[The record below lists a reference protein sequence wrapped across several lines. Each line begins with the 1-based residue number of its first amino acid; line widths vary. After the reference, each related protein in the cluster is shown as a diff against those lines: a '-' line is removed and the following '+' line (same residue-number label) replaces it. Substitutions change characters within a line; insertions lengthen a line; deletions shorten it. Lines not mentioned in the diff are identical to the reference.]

1 MPKDNKIFS
10 FLRERVTPELNH
22 FVLLDE
28 FLAIF
33 KLF

>member
-10 FLRERVTPELNH
+10 FLRERVTH